1 MYSVS
6 CLTFI
11 LPMADSV
18 RKLCVCVC
26 MCVLFIINVLISMYL
41 ILSVILSTVCHFM
54 YLCLSMICIL
64 ITSYLSPC
72 FNRFSSIWNHFV
84 GVQNILYALNVLWWS
99 LAWILLIVLCDCLHI
114 SIFFFI
120 LHSDTN
126 ARRIYMQNPN
136 EHISWL
142 LCIVVDTN
150 MDTILHFAHIAHA
163 LTHYHLTVIIM
174 VGIFI
179 ILNRQNVERT
189 H

>member
-114 SIFFFI
+114 SIFFLSCIRIQMLDEFI
-120 LHSDTN
+120 CKIQMNTFLDFYASLLIQTWTRYFTLPISHMHS
-126 ARRIYMQNPN
+126 
-136 EHISWL
+136 HIIIWL
-142 LCIVVDTN
+142 L
-150 MDTILHFAHIAHA
+150 
-163 LTHYHLTVIIM
+163 
-174 VGIFI
+174 
-179 ILNRQNVERT
+179 
-189 H
+189 